1 MLGRRIKDA
10 LIDAPIPARERVLR
24 AGYRG
29 WERYKGLRAVTDRRR
44 IGRDGLPLPPASL
57 RTLVVDK
64 PGVDYFLD
72 SGEEHAAF
80 FADLLERNGRPIASL
95 RSVLDLGC
103 GCGRVARWWAP
114 VEGPRFFG
122 CDYNPRL
129 AGWCAENLPFLDARV
144 NRLEPPLPFE
154 DEEPFGLI
162 YALSVFT
169 HLPDEVERR
178 WLDEIRGALGQG
190 DLFLFTVSGERYAD
204 RLGATDRSR
213 FDRGERI
220 THFDETAGTNLCAAF
235 HPPSYVENEML
246 AGFEVLEAVLS
257 DSPQHL
263 GQDAYLARRK
273 TDPRARI

>member
-29 WERYKGLRAVTDRRR
+29 WERYKGLRAAGDRRR
-44 IGRDGLPLPPASL
+44 VGRDGLPLPPASL

-64 PGVDYFLD
+64 PGADYFLD
-72 SGEEHAAF
+72 SGSEHAGF
-80 FADLLERNGRPIASL
+80 FAELLARNGHPIAGL

-114 VEGPRFFG
+114 VSGPRFYG
-122 CDYNPRL
+122 CDYNPKL

-144 NRLEPPLPFE
+144 NGLEPPLPF
-154 DEEPFGLI
+154 DDAKPLGLI

-169 HLPDEVERR
+169 HLPDDVERR
-178 WLDEIRGALGQG
+178 WLDEIRSSLGAG

-204 RLGATDRSR
+204 RLGTADRAR

-235 HPPSYVENEML
+235 HPNAYVEGEML
-246 AGFEVLEAVLS
+246 AGFELLEAVRS
-257 DSPQHL
+257 DSPQYL
-263 GQDAYLARRK
+263 GQDAYLARRV
-273 TDPRARI
+273 TDAE